1 MELQENVSFDNNDED
16 EIGRET
22 HEKIINV
29 LIEIIRTPHNGEKS
43 KYSNISQINS
53 VWWIHEYLQM
63 LD

>member
-1 MELQENVSFDNNDED
+1 MIFENVDED

-29 LIEIIRTPHNGEKS
+29 LIDIIRAPHHGDKS
-43 KYSNISQINS
+43 KYSNISQMNS